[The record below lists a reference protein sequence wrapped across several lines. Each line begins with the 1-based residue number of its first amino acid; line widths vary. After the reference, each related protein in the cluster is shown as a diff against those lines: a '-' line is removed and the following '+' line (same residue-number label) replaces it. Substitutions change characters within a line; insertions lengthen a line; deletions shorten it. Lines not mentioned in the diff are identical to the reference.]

1 MPDPANSYNLRSY
14 GLYKLQPETPI
25 LAKDAKLIVDDVVGA
40 IIGYQQ
46 LVSGIIVPIK
56 RGQIITHNGTSVT
69 LKDIGADGRIAY
81 TDSGDPDSW
90 IWADPSVL
98 GFMSALLVRDNGTDI
113 GSQTALNFI
122 DGGGIVWAITDDAGN
137 DEIEVS
143 ASVTFPSQTL
153 FNKSTTNQTT
163 NSTSLVDLTNLS
175 LAIAANATVYFR
187 AVIHVGTNAA
197 NGLRYAVTIP
207 ASATMKVMV
216 LGQTT
221 TAIAAGTSGNATQW
235 ITTSGTETG
244 TINAISQ
251 ANQNV
256 VLEGWVAASSTAGT
270 IQIQGRSTNALT
282 TATFNSGSFITGHVV

>member
-1 MPDPANSYNLRSY
+1 MPDPANSYDLRSWR
-14 GLYKLQPETPI
+14 LYKLQPEVPI

-40 IIGYQQ
+40 IIGYRR
-46 LVSGIIVPIK
+46 LVSGIIVPVSK
-56 RGQIITHNGTSVT
+56 GQIITHNGVAVT
-69 LKDIGADGRIAY
+69 LLDVGSNGRILIANSAQP
-81 TDSGDPDSW
+81 TGLQW
-90 IWADPSVL
+90 VDPSSL
-98 GFMSALLVRDNGTDI
+98 GFMSALQVQLAGVLVGSRQIVNLLNTGNVVYTVTDN
-113 GSQTALNFI
+113 
-122 DGGGIVWAITDDAGN
+122 AGN
-137 DEIEVS
+137 QSIDI
-143 ASVTFPSQTL
+143 AGSVTIPSQTL

-256 VLEGWVAASSTAGT
+256 VLEGWVTASSTAGT
-270 IQIQGRSTNALT
+270 IQIQGRSANALT

>member
-1 MPDPANSYNLRSY
+1 MPGQGNSYNLDSY
-14 GLYKLQPETPI
+14 RLNALPLETPI
-25 LAKDAKLIVDDVVGA
+25 LAKHARLLYNDIEQAN
-40 IIGYQQ
+40 IGYRR
-46 LVSGIIVPIK
+46 LVSGIIVPVSK
-56 RGQIITHNGTSVT
+56 GQIITHNGTEVT
-69 LKDIGADGRIAY
+69 LLDVGSDGRILVSKDAEA
-81 TDSGDPDSW
+81 TNLEW
-90 IWADPSVL
+90 VDPSSL

-270 IQIQGRSTNALT
+270 IQIQGRSANALT